1 MLKRGSLEELAQV
14 IMDFM
19 KKKALHALVE
29 KTPMNHAK
37 TEIKSTIITIIKEN
51 LRYFEDFL

>member
-1 MLKRGSLEELAQV
+1 
-14 IMDFM
+14 M

-37 TEIKSTIITIIKEN
+37 TEIKSTIIIINEN
-51 LRYFEDFL
+51 LRYFGDFL